1 MNLKSLKF
9 RVRAPEMRN
18 AEWSVTDILA
28 SFRTI
33 LANERTVLSYVRTAL
48 TLFVAGVTFV
58 HFFKTTIVQIIGW
71 IFIPTGIITVVIG
84 IYRYNRE
91 KYLIHQVSH
100 RKAQIREV
108 FTPGHQQE
116 EGT

>member
-9 RVRAPEMRN
+9 RVRTPEIRN

-48 TLFVAGVTFV
+48 TLF
-58 HFFKTTIVQIIGW
+58 GW

-116 EGT
+116 ESS

>member
-1 MNLKSLKF
+1 MKGLKF
-9 RVRAPEMRN
+9 RVKAPRRSQD
-18 AEWSVTDILA
+18 EWSITDILA

-48 TLFVAGVTFV
+48 TLFVAGLTFV
-58 HFFKTTIVQIIGW
+58 HFFDNPIIQVIGW
-71 IFIPTGIITVVIG
+71 IFIPLGLTTVVIG

-100 RKAQIREV
+100 RKAQVREV
-108 FTPGHQQE
+108 FTPGHQQDDS
-116 EGT
+116 